1 MNSLKGS
8 SLKHPKPNI
17 TWNSDIY
24 VHIYTRLWIS
34 MVTRQAS
41 SLKRKNSTSIGL
53 LSDLNKHRQVGNPHY
68 WFLLIKV
75 FWNLAF
81 SFKQIQFGTTDF
93 NINGTSLSCF
103 CTNTAVLPQNATA
116 KSPICN
122 FKGEKNRSWKII
134 SHTDNR
140 EAQKKNQS

>member
-1 MNSLKGS
+1 
-8 SLKHPKPNI
+8 
-17 TWNSDIY
+17 
-24 VHIYTRLWIS
+24 

-41 SLKRKNSTSIGL
+41 SLKRKNSTSVGL

-68 WFLLIKV
+68 WFLLIKI

-116 KSPICN
+116 KSPICK
-122 FKGEKNRSWKII
+122 FKGEKTDCGRSFHIQTVGRHKRRIKVKFPVFI
-134 SHTDNR
+134 QN
-140 EAQKKNQS
+140 EVNI